1 MLAFLFPETFK
12 ETEETEEEDADLG
25 GVIKT
30 LDASVR
36 LFDTPWVDSIT
47 FFTEISSRPDME
59 IGKSDTEKNKIHPLT
74 FDNFETIRM
83 KLLEMGL

>member
-36 LFDTPWVDSIT
+36 LFDTPWVDFIT
-47 FFTEISSRPDME
+47 FFTEI
-59 IGKSDTEKNKIHPLT
+59 
-74 FDNFETIRM
+74 
-83 KLLEMGL
+83 